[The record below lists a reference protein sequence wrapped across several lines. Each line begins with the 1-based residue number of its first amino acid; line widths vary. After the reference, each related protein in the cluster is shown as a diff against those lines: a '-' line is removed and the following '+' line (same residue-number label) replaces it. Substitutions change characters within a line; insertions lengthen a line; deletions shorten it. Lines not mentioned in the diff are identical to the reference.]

1 MFTPALREHTRANPA
16 DTPLLHQS
24 GRLHA
29 AVYVAQLLP
38 AERDRAHRLRVRFLR
53 RPLHA
58 RGRREPR
65 PTYVLTR
72 GQTHPMLTGTTPVP
86 VRRRCP
92 FISACADYP
101 RTLRTWGRRL
111 RANQWALQETLAAR
125 HPALRDRATYGAFL
139 RKWEY
144 LFAYAAAGFAKGYI
158 TCHMLTF
165 VRAVRA
171 LWRASSLRRARA
183 DADDTILYLERRHGC
198 VRLGGLRGGE
208 ALSRRSRCA
217 CIALMRRGFRGSPAK
232 TGRGGKG

>member
-1 MFTPALREHTRANPA
+1 MQYYKRYFELVDFALKPAGATVVITSSTFPEGRYTGYQYVHPRPSRRVRNHA
-16 DTPLLHQS
+16 DTSLVQS

-38 AERDRAHRLRVRFLR
+38 AERDGAHRLRVRFLR

-65 PTYVLTR
+65 PTYVRTPGQTQPILTR
-72 GQTHPMLTGTTPVP
+72 PPSVP
-86 VRRRCP
+86 
-92 FISACADYP
+92 ADYP

-111 RANQWALQETLAAR
+111 HANQWALQETLAAR

-171 LWRASSLRRARA
+171 FLSGLRCVACA
-183 DADDTILYLERRHGC
+183 DADDTIPRATSRLRAIERAAPG
-198 VRLGGLRGGE
+198 
-208 ALSRRSRCA
+208 
-217 CIALMRRGFRGSPAK
+217 
-232 TGRGGKG
+232 